1 MSWTAVWVIS
11 VVGLIGALVDSFLGA
26 TIQAQYQ
33 CPTCKKITEKTYHC
47 GNENIP
53 LVSGHRVI
61 TNDIVNLS
69 NTLAGGLLGGLAYLL
84 LF

>member
-1 MSWTAVWVIS
+1 
-11 VVGLIGALVDSFLGA
+11 
-26 TIQAQYQ
+26 
-33 CPTCKKITEKTYHC
+33 
-47 GNENIP
+47 
-53 LVSGHRVI
+53 VI